1 MTINDA
7 GITELAILI
16 RSEIDKLSFA
26 EREGNYLNIIRA
38 ASMIEDAGRKIGWR
52 ALELEN
58 KNRYL
63 VS

>member
-1 MTINDA
+1 MTINDKD
-7 GITELAILI
+7 ITSLAICI
-16 RSEIDKLSFA
+16 QQQIENLSYA

-63 VS
+63 LS